1 MTSDQGKIAHEPRR
15 KQFRL
20 SAKIIGFF
28 VSSIFLTVAI
38 VMYVGSTSAYESSK
52 ERLGAKV
59 ELLTS
64 INAASAGGAI
74 RFNKPGDLVSGFE
87 YLIEASGGEITEI
100 LVLGAAG
107 EVILTMP
114 EGAQA
119 SPATRDLA
127 ELALR
132 SVRLERTDDGL
143 SAASPVLFGKDRQ
156 MVGAIAMASTDA
168 IMAKELRRVAWWQI
182 AASALVTLAAALG
195 AAFFLRAV
203 LFRPLRRVTAAAELL
218 PAGVGVHVPGHNRG
232 HERGIHARDIAPLL
246 GFARS

>member
-20 SAKIIGFF
+20 SVKIISFF

-87 YLIEASGGEITEI
+87 YLIEASGG
-100 LVLGAAG
+100 GDH
-107 EVILTMP
+107 
-114 EGAQA
+114 
-119 SPATRDLA
+119 RN
-127 ELALR
+127 
-132 SVRLERTDDGL
+132 
-143 SAASPVLFGKDRQ
+143 
-156 MVGAIAMASTDA
+156 
-168 IMAKELRRVAWWQI
+168 
-182 AASALVTLAAALG
+182 
-195 AAFFLRAV
+195 
-203 LFRPLRRVTAAAELL
+203 
-218 PAGVGVHVPGHNRG
+218 PGSGRGWRG
-232 HERGIHARDIAPLL
+232 HPHHARGRP
-246 GFARS
+246 GQPRNP

>member
-87 YLIEASGGEITEI
+87 YLIEASGG
-100 LVLGAAG
+100 GR
-107 EVILTMP
+107 
-114 EGAQA
+114 
-119 SPATRDLA
+119 SPKSWFWA
-127 ELALR
+127 
-132 SVRLERTDDGL
+132 RL
-143 SAASPVLFGKDRQ
+143 
-156 MVGAIAMASTDA
+156 
-168 IMAKELRRVAWWQI
+168 
-182 AASALVTLAAALG
+182 
-195 AAFFLRAV
+195 
-203 LFRPLRRVTAAAELL
+203 
-218 PAGVGVHVPGHNRG
+218 
-232 HERGIHARDIAPLL
+232 
-246 GFARS
+246 ARSSSPCPRAPRPAP